1 MTKKLNLLVF
11 FLFLGY
17 GLIFS
22 QIKVTGIVIDESD
35 EPIIGATIQVKGE
48 KSKGSITDI
57 DGKFYLPS
65 VPSGSLLVVSYVGMK
80 TAEVKAAP
88 SVRVKLYSSSEVLEE
103 VVVTGMVATDKRLF
117 TGASDKL
124 SASDVKIDGMAD
136 ISRGLEGR
144 AAGVSIQN
152 ISGTFGTAP
161 KIRVRGATSIY
172 GNSKPL
178 WVVDGVIQD
187 NIVDV
192 GADALS
198 SGDAVTLISSAIAGL
213 NPDDI
218 ESFQILK
225 DGSATSIYGAKAMA
239 GVIVITTK
247 KGKQGSSSFSY
258 TGEFTV
264 RMKPHYNTF
273 NIMNS
278 QDQMGIYQELRE
290 KGWLNFSTTYRA
302 SNSGVYGK
310 MYQLTHSYNPVTGQ
324 FGLANTPEARA
335 AYLQQAELRNTDW
348 FDQLFSNS
356 LMMNHSISMS
366 TGSEKSSSYISISMM
381 NDPGWMKQSQVS
393 RYTANLNNT
402 YNLSKEF
409 SFTGIANASY
419 RKQRAPGTLG
429 QSSDAVSGE
438 VSRSFDINPFSY
450 ALNTSRTLDPNEYYT
465 RNYADFNIF
474 NELENNYITLN
485 IVDLK
490 FQGEFKWK
498 HKSGLQLSL
507 LGALK
512 HSSVSQN
519 HQIRDMSN
527 QALAYRAMGDATII
541 NSNNW
546 LYKDPEKPNTL
557 PVSVLPKGGFY
568 NKNEYKMLSYDF
580 RLSATYNKEFNE
592 SHILNSYTGAE
603 VNSQERSSDWSEGW
617 GMQYNNGELP
627 FFDYL
632 AFKRMRERNTDY
644 YGTNN
649 TVNRQISFFT
659 TATYSYKRKYTVTG
673 TLRYE
678 GSNRLGKA
686 RSARWLP
693 TWNIATA
700 YNVHEEEFFKQLE
713 PALSHLTLKASYSLT
728 ADAGPSWVTNS
739 RVVINS
745 YNPWRPSASV
755 SESGLQIAD
764 LENSSLTYEK
774 KHELNI
780 GVDMGFWDNRVSLAA
795 DWYKRNNFDL
805 IGWTSTQGAGGQVNR
820 MGNVASMKSHGFE
833 FTLSTRNIKKKYFS
847 WNTDFIFGYSKT
859 QVTDLETRSTMF
871 SLISG
876 NGFTRK
882 GYPHRALFS
891 IPFIGLDNQGFPMFE
906 ITDKNNGTILV
917 TKDNYR
923 ALNFQEREHIDFLK
937 YEGPADP
944 TITGSLGNIFSYKNW
959 KLNVFVTYSAGNK
972 VRLDPVFKSTYNDLD
987 ATPKDFKNRWRV
999 PGDENSTDIPVISAR
1014 RHHQLY
1020 SNLNLGYNAYNYSTA
1035 RIADGGFVRMK
1046 EISLTYTLPGSLLKG
1061 KLLKSASLKVQAT
1074 NLFLIYSDR
1083 KLNGQDPE
1091 FFRSGGVSAPVP
1103 KQFTCTLRLGF

>member
-1 MTKKLNLLVF
+1 MKQKLILFVS
-11 FLFLGY
+11 FLFWGI
-17 GLIFS
+17 GVAFS
-22 QIKVTGIVIDESD
+22 QIKVAGIVVDEQD
-35 EPIIGATIQVKGE
+35 EPVIGATIQVKGE
-48 KSKGSITDI
+48 KSKGTITDV
-57 DGKFYLPS
+57 DGKFKISAPQNA
-65 VPSGSLLVVSYVGMK
+65 LLVVSFVGMQS
-80 TAEVKAAP
+80 AEVKVAP
-88 SVRVKLYSSSEVLEE
+88 TMKIILRASSEMLEE

-117 TGASDKL
+117 TGAADKL

-144 AAGVSIQN
+144 SAGVAIQN
-152 ISGTFGTAP
+152 ISGTFGTVP

-187 NIVDV
+187 NVVDV
-192 GADALS
+192 GADDLS

-247 KGKQGSSSFSY
+247 KGKQGNSSFSY
-258 TGEFTV
+258 TGEFTT
-264 RMKPHYNTF
+264 RLKPNYRTF
-273 NIMNS
+273 NIMDS
-278 QDQMGIYQELRE
+278 QDQMGIYQELQE
-290 KGWLNFSTTYRA
+290 KGWLNFASIYRA
-302 SNSGVYGK
+302 SSSGVYGK
-310 MYQLTHSYNPVTGQ
+310 MYQLTHSYNSVTGQ
-324 FGLANTPEARA
+324 FGLPNTPEARA
-335 AYLQQAELRNTDW
+335 AYLRQAEFRNTDW
-348 FDQLFSNS
+348 FDLLFSNS
-356 LMMNHSISMS
+356 LMMNHSVSMA
-366 TGSEKSSSYISISMM
+366 TGSEKSSSYISLSLM
-381 NDPGWMKQSQVS
+381 NDPGWMKQSKVS

-402 YNLSKEF
+402 YNITKQF

-419 RKQRAPGTLG
+419 RKQQAPGTLG

-438 VSRSFDINPFSY
+438 VSRSFDINPYSY
-450 ALNTSRTLDPNEYYT
+450 ALNTSRTLDPKLNYM

-474 NELENNYITLN
+474 NELENNNISLN

-498 HKSGLQLSL
+498 HKTGLQLSF

-512 HSSVSQN
+512 YSSVSQN

-541 NSNNW
+541 NANSW

-557 PVSVLPKGGFY
+557 PQSVLPKGGFY

-580 RLSATYNKEFNE
+580 RLAATYNREFNE
-592 SHILNSYTGAE
+592 THILNSYAGAE

-617 GMQYNNGELP
+617 GMQYDNGELP

-632 AFKRMRERNTDY
+632 AFKRMRERNTNY
-644 YGTNN
+644 YGVSN
-649 TVNRQISFFT
+649 TVNRQIAFFAT
-659 TATYSYKRKYTVTG
+659 GTYSYKRRYTLTG

-693 TWNIATA
+693 TWNVATA
-700 YNVHEEEFFKQLE
+700 WNMHEEEFFKKLQ
-713 PALSHLTLKASYSLT
+713 PAFSYLTLKASYSLT
-728 ADAGPSWVTNS
+728 ADAGPTWVTNS

-745 YNPWRPSASV
+745 YNPWRPSAGV
-755 SESGLQIAD
+755 AESGLRISD

-780 GVDMGFWDNRVSLAA
+780 GVDMGFLDNRINLAA

-833 FTLSTRNIKKKYFS
+833 FTLSTKNIKNKGFEWS
-847 WNTDFIFGYSKT
+847 TDLIFGLSKT
-859 QVTDLETRSTMF
+859 EVTELNTRSFMF
-871 SLISG
+871 ALISG
-876 NGFTRK
+876 SGFTRE
-882 GYPHRALFS
+882 GYPHRGLFS
-891 IPFIGLDNQGFPMFE
+891 IPFVGLDEQGFPIFE
-906 ITDKNNGTILV
+906 ISDKNNEKVLVDKNNYGT
-917 TKDNYR
+917 
-923 ALNFQEREHIDFLK
+923 LNFQEMEHLDFLK
-937 YEGPADP
+937 YEGPTDP
-944 TITGSLGNIFSYKNW
+944 TITGSFGNIFSIKNW

-972 VRLDPVFKSTYNDLD
+972 VRLDPVFRSTYNDLD

-999 PGDENSTDIPVISAR
+999 PGDEKRTNVPAISAR

-1020 SNLNLGYNAYNYSTA
+1020 SNLNLGYNAYNYSTV
-1035 RIADGGFVRMK
+1035 RVADGGFVRMK
-1046 EISLTYTLPGSLLKG
+1046 EISLTYSLPGSLLEG
-1061 KLLKSASLKVQAT
+1061 KLLKSASIKVQAT
-1074 NLFLIYSDR
+1074 NLFLIYSDK